1 MDFRTANI
9 KVITPNKCTSE
20 RTLVSF
26 STITVTKKYLLSLM
40 CEHITKEHN
49 TCKYQASCLDCHFCL
64 WKMQMKLLSIM
75 RNAKENSD
83 DLIDY
88 VEKTHAHGRRGRSPP
103 ETCNVYTSVLN
114 IGHRMNNTVDG
125 WQSKFQE
132 LMAVHH
138 SLIWKFID
146 ILKHKQQSNQ

>member
-1 MDFRTANI
+1 M
-9 KVITPNKCTSE
+9 ITPNKCTSE
-20 RTLVSF
+20 RDACF
-26 STITVTKKYLLSLM
+26 IFHNHCDQKYLLSLM

-64 WKMQMKLLSIM
+64 WKMQMKLFKHYERCKGKFRWPNRLCGE
-75 RNAKENSD
+75 NACPW
-83 DLIDY
+83 
-88 VEKTHAHGRRGRSPP
+88 KTWQISP